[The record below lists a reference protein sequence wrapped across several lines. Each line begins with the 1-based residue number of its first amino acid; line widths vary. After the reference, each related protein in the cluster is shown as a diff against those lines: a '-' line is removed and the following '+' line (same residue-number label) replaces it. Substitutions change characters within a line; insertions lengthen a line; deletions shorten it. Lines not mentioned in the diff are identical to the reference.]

1 MKKTQKE
8 SKGGRPPKFDEPSR
22 PVTLTLPER
31 TLEILENI
39 DSDRAWAIVKAT
51 DLAAGEYPAPQ
62 KRVELLKITSDK
74 ALIIVTRNK
83 PLRHI
88 RWLRVVEVSPG
99 QFLLVIPTGT
109 AVETL
114 EIELLD
120 LLNEGHVLAPDDR
133 DFLQELLDVLSHH
146 RRRSGMSRAEILF
159 VSV

>member
-83 PLRHI
+83 PLRDI
-88 RWLRVVEVSPG
+88 RWLRVVVVSPG
-99 QFLLVIPTGT
+99 QLLSVIPTGT

-114 EIELLD
+114 EIEMLD
-120 LLNEGHVLAPDDR
+120 LLITVHILATDDC
-133 DFLQELLDVLSHH
+133 DLFQELLDVLSHH
-146 RRRSGMSRAEILF
+146 RIRSGMSREQILF
-159 VSV
+159 ISV